1 MKAPIF
7 LDKNIKRIENF
18 VEKYYEKE
26 RYLKNG
32 YPIFSS
38 IELSINGACNRR
50 CEFCPRVSKKDYPNL
65 YQSLD
70 FSVFEKMID
79 DLVKINF
86 EGRISFSGFCE
97 PLLTK
102 NINDYI
108 KLIKLKLPK
117 VNVDM
122 VSNGDVITKKNF
134 KKILEGL
141 YNSGLD
147 TIRLSLYD
155 GPHQVEYFQKIKEK
169 LKLKDNQLITRKR
182 YLGPEE
188 SFGITLCN
196 RAGSV
201 TIKQGDLDIKPLDI
215 SLKQACYIPFHKIL
229 VDYDGAVLMCAN
241 DWKKENPLGNIKT
254 ESLIDIWSNDILKKT
269 RTNLMKKDRSNKP
282 CNKCDI
288 NGTLNGQ
295 KPFDLWKKILK

>member
-1 MKAPIF
+1 MKNPIF
-7 LDKNIKRIENF
+7 LDKNIQRVENF
-18 VEKYYEKE
+18 VQKYYSKK
-26 RYLKNG
+26 RTLKNG
-32 YPIFSS
+32 YPVFSS
-38 IELSINGACNRR
+38 IEISLNGACNRR
-50 CEFCPRVSKKDYPNL
+50 CEFCPRVSKKEYPNL

-70 FSVFEKMID
+70 FSDFKKMIG
-79 DLVKINF
+79 DLNKINF

-108 KLIKLKLPK
+108 KYIRTELPK
-117 VNVDM
+117 VNIDM

-134 KKILEGL
+134 KKVLDNL
-141 YNSGLD
+141 FSSGLN

-155 GPHQVEYFQKIKEK
+155 GPHQVDYFQDIKKE
-169 LKLKDNQLITRKR
+169 LKLNDDQLITRKR

-201 TIKQGDLDIKPLDI
+201 NLKKGNLDIKPLET
-215 SLKQACYIPFHKIL
+215 SLNKACYIPFHKIL
-229 VDYDGAVLMCAN
+229 IDYDGTVLMCAN
-241 DWKKENPLGNIKT
+241 DWKKENPLGNIKN
-254 ESLIDIWSNDILKKT
+254 ESIIDIWCNEISQKT
-269 RTNLMKKDRSNKP
+269 RARLMNKDRSQNP